1 MEPVVLCKNI
11 NKVGALALVSMSSF
25 CSALYGYKNIRCIPR
40 YAPYI
45 MFSFVTCLLLQ
56 SLAVTAH
63 ELVNA
68 TCCIDKLSL
77 TSVEWVRCVRNLKL
91 YQWVS
96 LALELDS
103 LLSVAS

>member
-1 MEPVVLCKNI
+1 MHTE
-11 NKVGALALVSMSSF
+11 
-25 CSALYGYKNIRCIPR
+25 

-45 MFSFVTCLLLQ
+45 MFFVTCLLLQ

-63 ELVNA
+63 ELINA

-77 TSVEWVRCVRNLKL
+77 TCVEWVRSVRNLKL